1 MHARSLVFQQANT
14 IMAVNA
20 IVFLL
25 CVAVRYIAGLLGE
38 FLLLGATV
46 NCVKNVMFPK
56 RPFQFFTIAQL

>member
-1 MHARSLVFQQANT
+1 
-14 IMAVNA
+14 MAVNA

-56 RPFQFFTIAQL
+56 RPFQFLQ